1 MAKKMTRKNA
11 DKVLARIGNDIREGS
26 AAAKVLLYQL
36 NEMLDGL
43 AGSDFYGTEGQLD
56 PRGDNRDEG

>member
-1 MAKKMTRKNA
+1 MAKMTKKNA
-11 DKVLARIGNDIREGS
+11 DKVLARIGSSIRNDS

-43 AGSDFYGTEGQLD
+43 ANSDFYGTEAQND
-56 PRGDNRDEG
+56 PRGDQRDES